1 MPGMH
6 RIAASVL
13 GLGLVAAVACGGK
26 GGERAAVAVTGAEV
40 GTVLEVEGDVTASRA
55 GQARPLAVG
64 QRVHDDDVV
73 ATGGGRVAIQLDKN
87 HVVWRLGPRLTQQV
101 AQSSAWSAPMAQ
113 ADVVAAT
120 DEHSAAAGR
129 HAEREAADTAASAVE
144 AKGAE
149 KLEKNVAPPP
159 AAATTAVPA
168 ATTAAPEVPAM
179 PAPTPPPPPP
189 PAPDPLAALDPPGA
203 GVPGGVRGGDGASGG
218 GAGSGRA
225 DDDAVRELGATA
237 TATATA
243 TVTADDGVA
252 TDRRGPDTD
261 ATDAEDLPAKPTLA
275 PRVGA
280 PAPPAAWTIGKI
292 WTRGPLTSTVVRD
305 QVVAARAP
313 LAACAV
319 GVRSGASFVWSFRIG
334 ADGAVSGTA
343 IKGASTTLVRCVAA
357 VATGWTFA
365 KAKQA
370 TIAKVA
376 FTAP

>member
-40 GTVLEVEGDVTASRA
+40 GTVLEVEGEVTASRA
-55 GQARPLAVG
+55 GQARPLVVG

-129 HAEREAADTAASAVE
+129 RAEREAADTAASAVE

-189 PAPDPLAALDPPGA
+189 PTPAPDPLAALDPPGA
-203 GVPGGVRGGDGASGG
+203 GLTGGVRAGDGAGGG

-225 DDDAVRELGATA
+225 DADAVRELG
-237 TATATA
+237 ATA

-252 TDRRGPDTD
+252 TDRRGPDTED
-261 ATDAEDLPAKPTLA
+261 SDAEDLPAKPTFA

-319 GVRSGASFVWSFRIG
+319 GVPSGASFVWSFRIG

-343 IKGASTTLVRCVAA
+343 IKGASAALVRCVAA

-370 TIAKVA
+370 TTAKVA